1 MFQTEQFFGG
11 EMDKTVE
18 ILKKTFLFAG
28 IEELGEIA
36 ELPDTV
42 SFKKGE
48 MIYRETE
55 FRRAL
60 GILISGKAKAMPAG
74 ESDAVLNVF
83 LPGAVFGAAAVFSQ
97 KEEYVSRICAASD
110 CTVLFLDEAFLA
122 RLFAAYPNAA
132 VNYIS
137 FLSQRIR
144 FLNEKLSLFTQS
156 DSEGRVYAFL
166 AKNCDETGDLTYKG
180 SMALLARN
188 LGMGR
193 TSLYRALDTLEHK
206 NMIVREDGK
215 IKVI

>member
-1 MFQTEQFFGG
+1 
-11 EMDKTVE
+11 MDKSVE
-18 ILKKTFLFAG
+18 ILRGTFLFKGVESLLDEVA
-28 IEELGEIA
+28 
-36 ELPDTV
+36 LPEPV
-42 SFKKGE
+42 SFKKGD
-48 MIYRETE
+48 MIYRETQ

-74 ESDAVLNVF
+74 DSSAVLNVF

-97 KEEYVSRICAASD
+97 EEEYVSRICAASD
-110 CTVLFLDEAFLA
+110 CTVLFLDEAALS

-144 FLNEKLSLFTQS
+144 FLNEKLSLFSQS

-166 AKNCDETGDLTYKG
+166 AKNCDESGALTYKG

-193 TSLYRALDTLEHK
+193 TSLYRALDTLEYK
-206 NMIVREDGK
+206 KLIVREDGK
-215 IKVI
+215 IKVL